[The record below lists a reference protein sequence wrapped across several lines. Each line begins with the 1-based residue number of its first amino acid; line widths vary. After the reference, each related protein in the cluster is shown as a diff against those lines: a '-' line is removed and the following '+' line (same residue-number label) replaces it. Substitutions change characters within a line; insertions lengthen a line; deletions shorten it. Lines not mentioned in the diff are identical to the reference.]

1 MSEIP
6 QKYDAEASEQKWRDT
21 WARWDLYRYDATRP
35 RSETFSIDTPP
46 PTTSGELHIGH
57 VFGYAQ
63 QDVLARYKR
72 MAGFNVAYPMGWD
85 NNGLPTERRTQNVLG
100 IRPNP
105 SLPYD
110 PEWKPRRDKT
120 EKEKRDPEEVSRRSF
135 IECCLQITREDQA
148 AFEAVW
154 RALALS
160 VDWTLTYETID
171 EHSRRISQLSFLDL
185 VEKGHVY
192 QAVAPSMW
200 DADDQTAVSQA
211 EVEDRPTA
219 GAFHDLRFEVE
230 GEAEGQIEGG
240 RDFVV
245 STTRPELLAACVA
258 VAAHPDDE
266 RYRDLFG
273 LNAITP
279 LYRAPVPIVAADHAD
294 PEKGTGILMI
304 CTFGDAADV
313 DFWRGS
319 SLPLRQLIGRD
330 GRMLPVDFAE
340 PPFESL
346 DPAAAN
352 RAWQA
357 LQGRTVKQAR
367 REVVEQLDGSGALVG
382 EPRPI
387 QHDVKFYE
395 RGHRPLE
402 FVSSRQWFVR
412 VLEHKQALLEQGRKI
427 HWDPAHMRTRYEH
440 WVEGL
445 NQDWNL
451 SRQRYS
457 GVPVP
462 AWYPIG
468 ADGTPDWDAPI
479 FPEKG
484 TLPVDPLADPA
495 PGYVPEQRGQAGGFA
510 GESDVFDTWAT
521 SSLSPQ
527 ILSRWELDPERH
539 ARLFPMD
546 LRPQGPEIIR
556 TWAFYTILKAWMH
569 EGEVPW
575 HNVMVNGWILD
586 PDRKK
591 MSKSKGNVITPQ
603 TLLDEHSADAIRY
616 WAGRARPGADTA
628 TDPKVFKV
636 GRRLS
641 TKIFNASRF
650 VLLQLERVGAD
661 FADADVAQIAE
672 PLDLALVARL
682 RRLVRDATR
691 SLDALDYA
699 PVLHATEDAFW
710 EFCDEYLELVKI
722 RSYAE
727 QDDAARR
734 SAIAT
739 LQLALRVFLRL
750 FAPFLP
756 YVTEEVWSW
765 RFAGEGDA
773 RSIHIACWPS
783 LDEMR
788 DVPEPEHAMS
798 FECAVEVLRKIRQA
812 KTRAQKGL
820 RTPVTRLEIAGA
832 EDLRVALEPVLD
844 DVLQAGAV
852 ADGACTTRDGDAPEG
867 ERFEVRA
874 ELAS

>member
-6 QKYDAEASEQKWRDT
+6 QKYDADACEQKWRDT
-21 WARWDLYRYDATRP
+21 WVRWEMYRYDPKRP

-57 VFGYAQ
+57 VFGFAQ
-63 QDVLARYKR
+63 QDMLARYKR

-85 NNGLPTERRTQNVLG
+85 NNGLPTERRAQNVLG

-105 SLPYD
+105 TLPYD
-110 PEWKPRRDKT
+110 PEWVPRRDKT
-120 EKEKRDPEEVSRRSF
+120 EKEKTRDVEQVSRRNF
-135 IECCLQITREDQA
+135 VEACLQITREDQA

-171 EHSRRISQLSFLDL
+171 DHSRRISQLSFLDL

-192 QAVAPSMW
+192 QAVAPTMW

-211 EVEDRPTA
+211 EVEDRELA
-219 GAFHDLRFEVE
+219 GAYHDLRFEVE
-230 GEAEGQIEGG
+230 GGG
-240 RDFVV
+240 DFIV
-245 STTRPELLAACVA
+245 STTRPELLAACIA
-258 VAAHPDDE
+258 VAAHPEDE
-266 RYRDLFG
+266 RYRELFG
-273 LNAITP
+273 KRAITP
-279 LYRAPVPIVAADHAD
+279 LFRAPVPILAAEHAD
-294 PEKGTGILMI
+294 PEKGTGILMV

-313 DFWRGS
+313 EFWKTSG
-319 SLPLRQLIGRD
+319 LPLRQLIGHD
-330 GRMLPVDFAE
+330 GRMLAVRFDEA
-340 PPFESL
+340 PFESL
-346 DPAAAN
+346 DPAVAA
-352 RAWQA
+352 RAWES
-357 LQGRTVKQAR
+357 LEGRNVKQAQR
-367 REVVEQLDGSGALVG
+367 ASVELLAECGALIG

-387 QHDVKFYE
+387 RHAVKFYE
-395 RGHRPLE
+395 RGSRPLE

-412 VLEHKQALLEQGRKI
+412 VLEHKQALIEQGRKI
-427 HWDPAHMRTRYEH
+427 HWDPPHMRTRYEH

-451 SRQRYS
+451 SRQRYA

-462 AWYPIG
+462 VWYPID
-468 ADGTPDWDAPI
+468 ADGVRRFDSPI
-479 FPEKG
+479 FPEKAA
-484 TLPVDPLADPA
+484 LPVDPLAEAP
-495 PGYVPEQRGQAGGFA
+495 PGYEASQRGQPGGFA
-510 GESDVFDTWAT
+510 GDSDVFDTWAT

-575 HNVMVNGWILD
+575 HNVMINGWILD

-591 MSKSKGNVITPQ
+591 MSKSKGNVVTPQ
-603 TLLDEHSADAIRY
+603 SLLAEHSADAIRY
-616 WAGRARPGADTA
+616 WAGRARPGVDTA

-636 GRRLS
+636 GRRLT

-661 FADADVAQIAE
+661 FSGPDVEQIRE

-682 RRLVRDATR
+682 RGLVRESTV
-691 SLDALDYA
+691 SFDALDYA

-722 RSYAE
+722 RSYAD
-727 QDDAARR
+727 QDDAGRR

-765 RFAGEGDA
+765 RFAGEGRL
-773 RSIHIACWPS
+773 RSIHTSPWPGAAE
-783 LDEMR
+783 LR
-788 DVPEPEHAMS
+788 GVPEPGDADS
-798 FECAVEVLRKIRQA
+798 FACAVEVLRKIRQA

-820 RTPVTRLEIAGA
+820 RTPVARLEIAGSDA
-832 EDLRVALEPVLD
+832 CQQALEPVLT
-844 DVLQAGAV
+844 DVLLAGAV
-852 ADGACTTRDGDAPEG
+852 VDGGCTRSSGDAPEG
-867 ERFEVRA
+867 ERFRVHA
-874 ELAS
+874 ELAEG